1 MGEAVAP
8 SGAQYPIADGP
19 YSATITEA
27 GATIRTCDW
36 RDLPV
41 LAGFPAD
48 AVCDG
53 AHGQLLAPWPNRVDG
68 GRYAFGGERH
78 QLDVSEPDR
87 DNAIHGLVRWDRWTC
102 ETHAPASVTL
112 VHRLLPR
119 PGYPHVL
126 DLRVTYEVGA
136 ASGLTVTLTATNAG
150 SGTAPWGAGHHPYL
164 TPGLPSVRDST
175 LRLPAATYLEADHR
189 MIPRRTVAVDG
200 TVYDLRAGRVI
211 GATPLD
217 PAFGDLARD
226 GDGCARASVT
236 APDGATTTLWCDEA
250 YPWLQVYTGHGLA
263 PHRRFAAVA
272 VEPMSC
278 PPNAFVTGTDLVSL
292 EPGDSWT
299 GRWGVTYTP
308 AS

>member
-1 MGEAVAP
+1 MPDRVSP
-8 SGAQYPIADGP
+8 SGTQHTLADGL

-53 AHGQLLAPWPNRVDG
+53 AHGQLLAPWPNRIDH
-68 GRYAFGGERH
+68 GRYAFGGEQQ
-78 QLDVSEPDR
+78 QLDVSEPSR
-87 DNAIHGLVRWDRWTC
+87 DNAIHGLVRWDRWACDAQT
-102 ETHAPASVTL
+102 TGSVTL

-119 PGYPHVL
+119 PGYPHVV
-126 DLRVTYEVGA
+126 DLRVTYELDAG
-136 ASGLTVTLTATNAG
+136 SGLAVTLTATNAG
-150 SGTAPWGAGHHPYL
+150 STAAPWGAGHHPYL
-164 TPGLPSVRDST
+164 TPGVSSVRDCT
-175 LRLPAATYLEADHR
+175 LRLPAAEYLEADDR
-189 MIPRRTVAVDG
+189 MIPRRTVTVAG
-200 TVYDLRAGRVI
+200 TAYDFRAGELI
-211 GATPLD
+211 GTTPLD
-217 PAFGDLARD
+217 PAFGALTCD
-226 GDGCARASVT
+226 GDGLARASVT
-236 APDGATTTLWCDEA
+236 APDGAATTLWCDEA
-250 YPWLQVYTGHGLA
+250 YPWLQVYTGHDLA

-278 PPNAFVTGTDLVSL
+278 PPNAFVTGTDLVTL
-292 EPGDSWT
+292 EPGATWT